1 MHTNYRIFTFL
12 ILVVLFSNTSIAQPL
27 LGAQLGLNIANLPG
41 DKEDEET
48 MPRIGLSPYIT
59 LDFTVSSLLT
69 IETGVAYSMQGMKR
83 TRIVKDDV
91 SITKT
96 VTKYN
101 VDYLIVPVYLK
112 ENFTNFYAKIGP
124 YGAYPINPVENW
136 EESVSVA
143 GVTTTTKGTNLEFKN
158 EINQYDV
165 GVSIGFGYIHY
176 LSKNRARRHSRR
188 KRTTNVIQI
197 DLKYNFGLIPLD
209 KTGNNPDLNLKNRV
223 FTIGVSINS
232 IYD

>member
-1 MHTNYRIFTFL
+1 MYTNHKIFSL
-12 ILVVLFSNTSIAQPL
+12 IIIVLLFSNTSMAQPL

-48 MPRIGLSPYIT
+48 KPRIGISPYIT
-59 LDFTVSSLLT
+59 LDFMVNQMLT
-69 IETGVAYSMQGMKR
+69 IETGVSYSMQGMQR
-83 TRIVKDDV
+83 TRTIQDDISV
-91 SITKT
+91 TKT
-96 VTKYN
+96 VTNYN
-101 VDYLIVPVYLK
+101 IDYIIVPVYLK

-124 YGAYPINPVENW
+124 YGAYPINPVEKW
-136 EESVSVA
+136 EQSVSVA
-143 GVTTTTKGTNLEFKN
+143 GEVTTTKDTNPDFK
-158 EINQYDV
+158 EAINQYDI

-188 KRTTNVIQI
+188 KRTTNVFQI

-209 KTGNNPDLNLKNRV
+209 ATGNNPDLNLKNRV
-223 FTIGVSINS
+223 FTIGISINS